1 LQLDSLSS
9 SHPVEVEIKNSAE
22 ISEIFDDIS
31 YSKGTIFLLL
41 LLNITLFF
49 HIGAAVIQML
59 VAFIGEEQFRK
70 GLNIYLNRFQYN
82 NAKTN
87 DLWQALSEASGQN
100 VSRLMN
106 NWIMETGYPYIKI
119 TKDQSG

>member
-1 LQLDSLSS
+1 
-9 SHPVEVEIKNSAE
+9 
-22 ISEIFDDIS
+22 
-31 YSKGTIFLLL
+31 
-41 LLNITLFF
+41 
-49 HIGAAVIQML
+49 ML

-119 TKDQSG
+119 TKDQSSKISLEKNILIWN